1 MHIQYERISTLK
13 IKYGHLI
20 VETEALWKNKRR
32 KVQEINLDKGVRYQG
47 VYYSGLCGYG
57 VVFENERII
66 TRGGW
71 YYGNEKLGIE
81 KYGKYYNEIDHPA
94 IADARKV
101 TPKEY
106 EIIYSLY
113 PDFKYTVKKM
123 KYECN
128 ITNIL
133 SILKRWIA
141 HPKEVEMLYAV
152 GYERFIY
159 SKSIY
164 TLQKESKDRLIKFL
178 IKMQKI
184 GKFGLNYNECRQY
197 AKIKDFDT
205 EYIEY
210 SGGMPYDVFI
220 KRCKGKDDD
229 TKQYWRWHYKDYIR
243 LAEEQGHN
251 IKEDYWKY
259 PKDLKEAHDKLMDAK
274 TKIEAA
280 KKKEEFK
287 TLLKRIKKYLKY
299 NAEIDGYSIFF
310 SAKYEE
316 WKEQADTLHQCILA
330 SAYYKNRN
338 CILAFIRKGNNPIAT
353 VEIKKNKE
361 IGQFYANEWDRTNCH
376 PSEEV
381 KKVFYKWF
389 ENVKVGAR
397 L

>member
-1 MHIQYERISTLK
+1 MGYKGINFK
-13 IKYGHLI
+13 
-20 VETEALWKNKRR
+20 EA
-32 KVQEINLDKGVRYQG
+32 
-47 VYYSGLCGYG
+47 
-57 VVFENERII
+57 
-66 TRGGW
+66 
-71 YYGNEKLGIE
+71 
-81 KYGKYYNEIDHPA
+81 
-94 IADARKV
+94 
-101 TPKEY
+101 
-106 EIIYSLY
+106 
-113 PDFKYTVKKM
+113 
-123 KYECN
+123 
-128 ITNIL
+128 
-133 SILKRWIA
+133 
-141 HPKEVEMLYAV
+141 
-152 GYERFIY
+152 
-159 SKSIY
+159 
-164 TLQKESKDRLIKFL
+164 
-178 IKMQKI
+178 
-184 GKFGLNYNECRQY
+184 RQW
-197 AKIKDFDT
+197 ANIKDFDFD
-205 EYIEY
+205 YIKY
-210 SGGMPYDVFI
+210 ANTIKYDVYI
-220 KRCKGKDDD
+220 KRLKGADKE
-229 TKQYWRWHYKDYIR
+229 TMEYWHWHYNDYLK
-243 LAEEQGHN
+243 LAKEQGHN